1 MKVELTLDEVFVLL
15 QVLPIANQRLETFGG
30 TPKTLKQ
37 KKVFTKNVNEYKEH
51 LTNVFSKIDTAYG
64 AYIESEEYLNSL

>member
-15 QVLPIANQRLETFGG
+15 QVLPIASQRLESFGDI
-30 TPKTLKQ
+30 PKTLKK

-51 LTNVFSKIDTAYG
+51 LTNVFSKIDTAFS
-64 AYIESEEYLNSL
+64 AYLESEEYLNSL